1 MQTITRTAN
10 GVTEKF
16 SISQLNPNYQEKRLF
31 ENAQSPEDTLVSI
44 ATVILTRYQDRLTF
58 YNNSIVGN
66 KIQELAT
73 LMRCSYQYVLETY
86 FFWYKEEGIYELI
99 KDEKGHILREDLI
112 FRNPFPG
119 RLNADTSFTFDGVTY
134 AIVDEK

>member
-1 MQTITRTAN
+1 MQTITRTTN

-31 ENAQSPEDTLVSI
+31 ENARSPEDTLVSI
-44 ATVILTRYQDRLTF
+44 ATVILTRNQDRLTY

-119 RLNADTSFTFDGVTY
+119 RLNADTSFTFENVTY
-134 AIVDEK
+134 AIVEIK